1 MPEKTSAPLP
11 LDGPPLHVEVE
22 PGAEIVLR
30 GSFHSSFDGTT
41 IDAATTSWPP
51 ETPGGAS
58 VVPSGIVD
66 LEAGGFHMT
75 SRDPVTHEV
84 HAISTG
90 KGGEVC
96 AALHSTAP
104 CLPLRLDRLALERR
118 PVGIPTAE
126 LSHSLQGGILVEGL
140 PPPVVPPVV
149 FPYVGIALS
158 ILGAGI
164 VAILAAGMMRR
175 RAGSPEG
182 KLAALL
188 GRVEGKL
195 GQSDAVLAAPLR
207 PAVETA
213 RKSLRKRRIDPS
225 SAEGKRVEA
234 VLLRVEA
241 RLDASASDAR
251 SAAEQEAADELVHEM
266 ESALEAADEAG
277 LAAGRPRAA
286 RDRAPSGP
294 LQRR

>member
-1 MPEKTSAPLP
+1 MPDKRTVPLP
-11 LDGPPLHVEVE
+11 IDGPPLHVEVE
-22 PGAEIVLR
+22 PGAEIVLK
-30 GSFHSSFDGTT
+30 GSFHSTYDGTT
-41 IDAATTSWPP
+41 IDAATTTWPK
-51 ETPGGAS
+51 EAQGGAS
-58 VVPSGIVD
+58 VDPGGIVD

-84 HAISTG
+84 HAVATG

-96 AALHSTAP
+96 AALHSAAP
-104 CLPLRLDRLALERR
+104 CLPLRLDRLALERK
-118 PVGIPTAE
+118 PVGIRTAE
-126 LSHSLQGGILVEGL
+126 LAQSLQGGISVEGL
-140 PPPVVPPVV
+140 PPPPVPPVAV
-149 FPYVGIALS
+149 PYLAIALS
-158 ILGAGI
+158 IFGAGI
-164 VAILAAGMMRR
+164 LALGTSRALRR
-175 RAGSPEG
+175 RAGSPDG
-182 KLAALL
+182 KLAALV

-195 GQSDAVLAAPLR
+195 GPADAVLAAPLL

-241 RLDASASDAR
+241 RLDASASDLR

-266 ESALEAADEAG
+266 ETALEAADEAS
-277 LAAGRPRAA
+277 LAA
-286 RDRAPSGP
+286 